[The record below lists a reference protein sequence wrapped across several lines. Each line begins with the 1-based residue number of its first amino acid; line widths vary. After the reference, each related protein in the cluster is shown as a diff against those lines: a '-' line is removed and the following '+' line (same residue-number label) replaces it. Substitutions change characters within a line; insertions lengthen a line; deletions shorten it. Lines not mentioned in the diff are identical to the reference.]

1 MKISR
6 SSVVVYG
13 AIFLLLYPSIVGVI
27 QIANIATQPES
38 DEFPTS
44 CDDSPY
50 NCSRIAPNSHRS
62 TGESEL
68 RFSNTSLLSISN
80 SIDLWISENSL
91 AKEVYR
97 NEGVKMEVHIVVK
110 TNLLRFADDLF
121 LHVECDGADAVVWIH
136 SESRLGVSDVGTN
149 GERIE
154 DIKDKLT
161 QNSVVGTS
169 CS

>member
-1 MKISR
+1 
-6 SSVVVYG
+6 
-13 AIFLLLYPSIVGVI
+13 
-27 QIANIATQPES
+27 
-38 DEFPTS
+38 
-44 CDDSPY
+44 
-50 NCSRIAPNSHRS
+50 
-62 TGESEL
+62 
-68 RFSNTSLLSISN
+68 
-80 SIDLWISENSL
+80 
-91 AKEVYR
+91 
-97 NEGVKMEVHIVVK
+97 MEVHIVVK

-121 LHVECDGADAVVWIH
+121 FHVECDGPDAVVWIH